1 VPAGPVRGDNEAAMT
16 PSLLR
21 KLRTAGAV
29 WLAWTVA
36 GLFYVTQDFVPR
48 LYRNE
53 SVPWYGVFVGWMAAM
68 WICAALT
75 PAILWL
81 ERRWPLERERR
92 WRRVALHLGFAGAFS
107 IVSQSI
113 EAPVLMALGVFPSG
127 PRATSLAAAAT
138 WTLVYGFHGG
148 IVRYWVVLGIQTIVR
163 SHQHAREREREA
175 LELQVRSTE
184 LAGQLTA
191 AQLSALKMQLQ
202 PHFLFN
208 TLGAIMVL
216 VQQRRTQEAEAMLDR
231 LSDLLRLSL
240 ADVDSQEVPLSREL
254 EFLRR
259 YLSIEE
265 VRFQDRLRVQI
276 AADRDALDALVPHMV
291 LQPIVENAVRHGL
304 GQSED
309 AVTVEVSATRD
320 ADRLVLRVADN
331 GSGGTTPRF
340 DGAGIGL
347 ANTRNRL
354 IRLYGAGATLVA
366 ERRLPHGAQ
375 ITMTLPCRTAPAEES
390 SCG

>member
-1 VPAGPVRGDNEAAMT
+1 MT
-16 PSLLR
+16 PSLSR
-21 KLRTAGAV
+21 KLKVAAAI
-29 WLAWTVA
+29 WLAWTAA

-53 SVPWYGVFVGWMAAM
+53 SIRWYGVFVGWMAAM

-92 WRRVALHLGFAGAFS
+92 WQRVALHLGFAGVFS

-113 EAPVLMALGVFPSG
+113 EAPVLMTLGVFAQG
-127 PRATSLAAAAT
+127 PLASSVAAAAT

-148 IVRYWVVLGIQTIVR
+148 IVRYWIVLGIQTIVR
-163 SHQHAREREREA
+163 SHQEAREREREA
-175 LELQVRSTE
+175 FALQVRSTE

-240 ADVDSQEVPLSREL
+240 ADVDSQEVPLCREL
-254 EFLRR
+254 EFLRL

-276 AADRDALDALVPHMV
+276 AADRETLDALVPHMV

-309 AVTVEVSATRD
+309 AVTVEVSATR
-320 ADRLVLRVADN
+320 AAHQLVLRVADDGA
-331 GSGGTTPRF
+331 GSTSPRF

-347 ANTRNRL
+347 ANTRSRL
-354 IRLYGAGATLVA
+354 TRLYGDAATLVA
-366 ERRLPHGAQ
+366 ERRHPHGAQ
-375 ITMTLPCRTAPAEES
+375 ITMTLPCRTAPAEEPP
-390 SCG
+390 CA